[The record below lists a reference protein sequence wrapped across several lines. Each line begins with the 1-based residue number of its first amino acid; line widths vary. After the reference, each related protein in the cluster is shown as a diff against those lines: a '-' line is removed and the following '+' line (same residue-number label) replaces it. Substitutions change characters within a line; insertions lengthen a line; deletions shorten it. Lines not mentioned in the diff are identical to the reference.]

1 MSQVS
6 IARFFKP
13 KKVECLGNCSKV
25 GEDDGSRNS
34 PTSVVEDTFISE
46 TNDNETTTTNKW

>member
-13 KKVECLGNCSKV
+13 KKVECLGNCHKV
-25 GEDDGSRNS
+25 GEDEGSHHS
-34 PTSVVEDTFISE
+34 PTSVVDDTFISE
-46 TNDNETTTTNKW
+46 TNDNETVKANIW